1 MCYNIIRFGN
11 NFLHKGAGM
20 RVPTTQRYS
29 IFILLILLL
38 AGCRSHPRLTATPIP
53 APTSTA
59 EMVSLQPAPTA
70 TPVLVI
76 LRNGWY
82 LYRDPD
88 GVFSFAYPPT
98 AILTAGQNP
107 VDGAKNILIQFLLP
121 DKPYQGMSIRLAPNP
136 KRLPAADLARQLY
149 EVNAQHPAAAAFTDS
164 LQTIKVGGLPG
175 VKAYIPATNTE
186 LTVIVPYDVQVFILS
201 PVHDSAMTKVDPE
214 TLDLF
219 NQILASMEIGT
230 TK

>member
-1 MCYNIIRFGN
+1 
-11 NFLHKGAGM
+11 M
-20 RVPTTQRYS
+20 RVHLLSTKRHS

-38 AGCRSHPRLTATPIP
+38 VGCRSHASATATPPALPVP
-53 APTSTA
+53 APTSTTETVA
-59 EMVSLQPAPTA
+59 FQPEPTA
-70 TPVLVI
+70 TPVPVMLQ
-76 LRNGWY
+76 NGWY
-82 LYRDPD
+82 VYRDPD
-88 GVFSFAYPPT
+88 GVFMFAYPPT

-121 DKPYQGMSIRLAPNP
+121 EVPYQGMSIRLAPNP

-149 EVNAQHPAAAAFTDS
+149 ETSAQQPAAAVFTAS
-164 LQTIKVGGLPG
+164 LQTIKVGGIPG
-175 VKAYIPATNTE
+175 VKAYIPSTNTE

-201 PVHDSAMTKVDPE
+201 PVHDSAMTKVDAQ

-219 NQILASMEIGT
+219 NQILASMKIGT

>member
-1 MCYNIIRFGN
+1 MTDHPSTVRN
-11 NFLHKGAGM
+11 
-20 RVPTTQRYS
+20 S
-29 IFILLILLL
+29 IFILLFLLL
-38 AGCRSHPRLTATPIP
+38 AGCRSHPRITATSTSLP
-53 APTSTA
+53 APTRTP
-59 EMVSLQPAPTA
+59 ETVTLQPRPTA
-70 TPVLVI
+70 TPVPVI

-149 EVNAQHPAAAAFTDS
+149 EISAQHPAAAAFTNS
-164 LQTIKVGGLPG
+164 LQTIKVGGFPG
-175 VKAYIPATNTE
+175 VKAYIPSTNTE
-186 LTVIVPYDVQVFILS
+186 LTVIVPYDVQVFIVS
-201 PVHDSAMTKVDPE
+201 PVHDSAMTKVEPQ